1 MTPLVRPALYWARAV
16 VTRTKRSRV
25 GHDHLFLDAQMRAA
39 CSPHLVPNLRG
50 GNRLRTG
57 PPPPNA
63 CRVCVKAWWVG
74 FGQTTPTET
83 TKEMQT

>member
-1 MTPLVRPALYWARAV
+1 MTPTVRPALYWVRAV

-39 CSPHLVPNLRG
+39 CGPHLVPNLRG
-50 GNRLRTG
+50 TRLRTG

-63 CRVCVKAWWVG
+63 CRVCVKAWRIG
-74 FGQTTPTET
+74 FGQTPENKET
-83 TKEMQT
+83 RTT